1 MNSNAQ
7 KLSTRIVDIVIL
19 ARTYYTVCGLL
30 NAFEVPAPSETLS

>member
-1 MNSNAQ
+1 MNSNTQ

-30 NAFEVPAPSETLS
+30 NAFEVSAPSETPS